1 MKKIKTHTQF
11 FQTTNVE
18 LNNANKNAHRYSMD
32 ILDAEFFEYEEEY
45 ENEEEESD
53 PDDEEGALQLS
64 VWQ

>member
-32 ILDAEFFEYEEEY
+32 ILDAEFFDEEY
-45 ENEEEESD
+45 EYEEEESD
-53 PDDEEGALQLS
+53 PDDDEGALQLS